1 MRQPSKTPQTVD
13 EYIAR
18 CAPEVQTKL
27 RAVRIEARSNA
38 PHADEK
44 IGYGIPTLKMGKNI
58 FHFAAFKN
66 HIGLYPCSVA
76 LEVFSDELKMCIRDS
91 SCPLLMRTRSPRC
104 RAGGCAC
111 VKTRVFPSSRRTV
124 TS

>member
-66 HIGLYPCSVA
+66 HIGLYPGSVA
-76 LEVFSDELKMCIRDS
+76 LEVFSDELKSYKTSRGAIQI
-91 SCPLLMRTRSPRC
+91 PLNQPIPRSLVARLV
-104 RAGGCAC
+104 RFNVENIAIEA
-111 VKTRVFPSSRRTV
+111 KK
-124 TS
+124 